1 MRLYISRI
9 TNSPGCPTLDFKK
22 PVAAGMFWETR
33 ELVCSVCDLIAYQGI
48 NIRHP
53 YRGGQWPC
61 TDFRIEPHPVGGFAI
76 SCEMPEF
83 VS

>member
-9 TNSPGCPTLDFKK
+9 TSSPGRPTFDFKK
-22 PVAAGMFWETR
+22 PIAAGMFWETR
-33 ELVCSVCDLIAYQGI
+33 ELVRRVCDLIAHQGI
-48 NIRHP
+48 DIRHP

-61 TDFRIEPHPVGGFAI
+61 TDFRTEPHPEGGFAI